1 MSRSDHH
8 PPAHGRQR
16 GVMLIVV
23 MLLLLATTLVALASF
38 RGATL
43 EERMAGNTRE
53 RQAAFQAA
61 EAALRDA
68 EVMISSDT
76 DGPFRPLRSGAFS
89 TTCAGKLCRSSPAA
103 PLWSGFGEADWAA
116 GNDTKSWAYG
126 EVTDPAGTAALQGV
140 AAPPRYVVEYQG
152 TAQPIEP
159 GKPCVAMFLVT
170 ARASGLNTNSNVV
183 LQSVFRLRVGECYA
197 SV

>member
-1 MSRSDHH
+1 MNHS
-8 PPAHGRQR
+8 AHRPSTRRRQH

-23 MLLLLATTLVALASF
+23 MLLLLVTTLVALASF

-43 EERMAGNTRE
+43 EERMAGNARE

-68 EVMISSDT
+68 EVMMSSNT
-76 DGPFRPLRSGAFS
+76 TGPFKPLRSGHFAAN
-89 TTCAGKLCRSSPAA
+89 CAGKLCRSSPAA
-103 PLWSGFGEADWAA
+103 PLWSGFSEEHWGP
-116 GNDTKSWAYG
+116 GNNTRSWAYG
-126 EVTDPAGTAALQGV
+126 EATGATALQGV
-140 AAPPRYVVEYQG
+140 AAAPRYVIEFQG

-159 GKPCVAMFLVT
+159 GKPCVALFLVT

-183 LQSVFRLRVGECYA
+183 LQSVFRLRAGECYA

>member
-1 MSRSDHH
+1 MNHS
-8 PPAHGRQR
+8 AHRLSTRRRQH

-23 MLLLLATTLVALASF
+23 MLLLLVTTLVALASF

-76 DGPFRPLRSGAFS
+76 DGPFRPLRSGRFVAS
-89 TTCAGKLCRSSPAA
+89 CAGKLCRSSPAA
-103 PLWSGFGEADWAA
+103 PLWSGFSEADWAA
-116 GNDTKSWAYG
+116 GNSTKSWAYG
-126 EVTDPAGTAALQGV
+126 EVTDPAGSAPLQGV

-152 TAQPIEP
+152 TVQPIEP